1 MKLLEGLRKNSYID
15 EKDFDYVARE
25 IIYKIKNEELDK
37 LKENYKKLRDRKFE
51 SDQDYDNFRKF
62 MIIHLSNYLASS

>member
-25 IIYKIKNEELDK
+25 IIYKIKNEELGK

-51 SDQDYDNFRKF
+51 SDQDYDNFREF